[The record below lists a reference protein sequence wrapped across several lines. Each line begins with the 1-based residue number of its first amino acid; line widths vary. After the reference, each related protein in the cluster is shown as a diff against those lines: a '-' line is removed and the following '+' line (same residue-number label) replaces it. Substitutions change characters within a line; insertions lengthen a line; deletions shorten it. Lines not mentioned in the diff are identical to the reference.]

1 MKNDKNLKHVQ
12 VPNEMQKHNLNLYD
26 HLVYASIKR
35 FQTKTIKNPKVSVK
49 DIRTVSKLPREQIIK
64 SIYNLQNEGYI
75 TVINEGRGHINQFK
89 FDEYKK
95 FEPFSYDFLD
105 NEDLTAKQ
113 KAYMIVL
120 QQKMFKTVQGKG
132 KTTLTNEEIA
142 KETGLSSYEVKK
154 LNQALKEKGYLSI
167 LSSKEIDPTSGLKK
181 DIKVFDLE
189 KSHQMIIWFLQQ
201 HEAKINLHEEQ
212 ITEQREHI
220 LQQGEDLQ
228 EIATRITNLENKV
241 EDKNKLIDQILQ
253 DNKQKDKKIQE
264 LTMKLQ
270 KAQTQNI
277 KF

>member
-1 MKNDKNLKHVQ
+1 M
-12 VPNEMQKHNLNLYD
+12 
-26 HLVYASIKR
+26 
-35 FQTKTIKNPKVSVK
+35 
-49 DIRTVSKLPREQIIK
+49 
-64 SIYNLQNEGYI
+64 
-75 TVINEGRGHINQFK
+75 
-89 FDEYKK
+89 
-95 FEPFSYDFLD
+95 
-105 NEDLTAKQ
+105 
-113 KAYMIVL
+113 
-120 QQKMFKTVQGKG
+120 
-132 KTTLTNEEIA
+132 
-142 KETGLSSYEVKK
+142 
-154 LNQALKEKGYLSI
+154 
-167 LSSKEIDPTSGLKK
+167 SSKEIDPTSGLKK

-277 KF
+277 NFNVRK